1 MEIKRLRSLALKTF
15 KILDYQNQFVMKE
28 IFYVSSHNTHRR
40 HDIFVQNQKTTKH
53 DDKSLRALDPH

>member
-15 KILDYQNQFVMKE
+15 KILDYQSQFVMR
-28 IFYVSSHNTHRR
+28 SSHNTHRR

-53 DDKSLRALDPH
+53 GDKSLRTLDPH

>member
-40 HDIFVQNQKTTKH
+40 HDIFV
-53 DDKSLRALDPH
+53 